1 LKKYNHLKVNKKM
14 IFPTIQKLT
23 ISGNLPSTLSELTQS
38 KVHGRCGL
46 LEYDYDI
53 IPQIR
58 QSE

>member
-1 LKKYNHLKVNKKM
+1 M
-14 IFPTIQKLT
+14 ISPPIQKLK
-23 ISGNLPSTLSELTQS
+23 IPGNLPSTLSELTQS

-58 QSE
+58 QSEEAWVEF